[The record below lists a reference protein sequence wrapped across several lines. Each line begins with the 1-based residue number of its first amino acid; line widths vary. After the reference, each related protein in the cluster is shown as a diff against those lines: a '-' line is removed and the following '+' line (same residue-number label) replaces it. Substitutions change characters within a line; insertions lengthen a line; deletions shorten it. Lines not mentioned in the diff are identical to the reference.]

1 MATDAQINDLV
12 SLYVGYFNRVPD
24 PAGLQFWIDQ
34 IDNGREYGT
43 IAGDFAGSVEAKA
56 LYPFLENAQD
66 VSPDA
71 FVTTIYQ
78 NLFNR
83 EADPAGR
90 AFWIEVLASG
100 AVPVGDMIESII
112 NGAVD
117 APEAAIPT
125 FDAQVLANKG
135 TVGLNYVTQ
144 SNLYRDPNF
153 EIRDLREFLEPVTSE
168 PVSVILA
175 ERDIDA
181 FLEQFEPNPDF
192 KLQTALTLDADFL
205 DQSDDAIFVVHAI
218 DGKSIENSLQSSDIL
233 NPGRGTDELN
243 ATFNNAGTVAPTLT
257 SVEHIFVEA
266 TNGSSTLD
274 LTNATGVQQVW
285 NMSSTAELII
295 DNIEVGTFIGL
306 QGETI
311 TGDTTFNFADANGS
325 DDAAT
330 LLVDASQNIT
340 DNFVT
345 INDIEDLTIVIK
357 AENTNTQLTD
367 FIADD
372 ATSITVLGQGNSLQ
386 FLNDADSRL
395 GSLEVLDAS
404 GFTGV
409 FNVNF
414 DFVGGDKNGVS
425 PMNGVTVTGSSDGGD
440 DIRLARVGIDENI
453 VSHNDIIVFNESAGS
468 TVDDRTKVIYF
479 KHGTSDDKIDISAFG
494 LGGVSSI
501 GTTDF
506 DPTADV
512 INFFSNAGSAIV
524 QSTAR
529 DDFIYVDTNNNGDF
543 DADTDLAVNIAG
555 VTSIDDFILA

>member
-1 MATDAQINDLV
+1 MATDAQIDDLV

-56 LYPFLENAQD
+56 LYPFLENSQD

-100 AVPVGDMIESII
+100 AVPVGDMIESVI

-192 KLQTALTLDADFL
+192 KLQTALTLNADTL
-205 DQSDDAIFVVHAI
+205 NQSDDAIFVVHAI
-218 DGKSIENSLQSSDIL
+218 DGETVVNSLQTSDNL
-233 NPGRGTDELN
+233 NPGKGTDLLQ
-243 ATFNNAGTVAPTLT
+243 ATLSNVGTIAPTLT
-257 SVEHIFVEA
+257 SVENIFINA

-274 LTNATGVQQVW
+274 LANATGVEQVW
-285 NMSSTAELII
+285 NRSSTAELTV
-295 DNIEVGTFIGL
+295 DNIDLGSFLGLIG
-306 QGETI
+306 QSI
-311 TGDTTFNFADANGS
+311 TGDTTFSFADADGS

-330 LLVDASQNIT
+330 LLVGVSQSIT

-345 INDIEDLTIVIK
+345 INDIEDLTIAINPK
-357 AENTNTQLTD
+357 STNTQLTD

-372 ATSITVLGQGNSLQ
+372 ATSITVIGQGNRFQ

-414 DFVGGDKNGVS
+414 DFVSGDKNGVT

-440 DIRLARVGIDENI
+440 DITLARVGIDLNI
-453 VSHNDIIVFNESAGS
+453 VSHNDTIVFNESAGS

-479 KHGTSDDKIDISAFG
+479 KNGQSDDKIDISAFG
-494 LGGVSSI
+494 LGEVRGIAS
-501 GTTDF
+501 TDF
-506 DPTADV
+506 DPNADV
-512 INFFSNAGSAIV
+512 TNFFSNAGSAIV
-524 QSTAR
+524 QSTVR

-543 DADTDLAVNIAG
+543 DADTDLAVDIAG